1 MIPDQHTPIKEAAPW
16 AAGIQPPCPKVQG
29 IPWAYVRGLQSGSF
43 CDWPGLVTAVLFL
56 GGCNLRCPTCHNAG
70 LAWTPEK
77 YPTLSQTS
85 IQRFLHS
92 RSTWLDGLVVS
103 GGEPTLVP
111 GLPSLLQELSFFG
124 LPLKVDTNG
133 LRPDILESL
142 VAKRLIQ
149 AVAVDVK
156 GPWVKY
162 PLLTGGRCSQVQA
175 QQSLEAVFR
184 LAQAHPQTFFF
195 RCPAVPELSPRDLEE
210 VQELVPSGFSLSVQT
225 YIPPQQ
231 AEKGANIGPGIS
243 NF

>member
-1 MIPDQHTPIKEAAPW
+1 MIQDQLSPFEKDT
-16 AAGIQPPCPKVQG
+16 
-29 IPWAYVRGLQSGSF
+29 PWAYVRGLHSGSL

-70 LAWTPEK
+70 LAWTPER
-77 YPTLSQTS
+77 YPSLTQTH
-85 IQRFLHS
+85 IQDFLHS
-92 RSTWLDGLVVS
+92 RSGWLDGLVVS
-103 GGEPTLVP
+103 GGEPTFVP

-142 VAKRLIQ
+142 LAEGTIQ

-156 GPWVKY
+156 GPWSKY
-162 PLLTGGRCSQVQA
+162 PLLTGGRCSPAQA
-175 QQSLEAVFR
+175 QQALEYVFC
-184 LAQAHPQTFFF
+184 LAKAYPQTFFF
-195 RCPAVPELSPRDLEE
+195 RCTAVPELSPRDLEQ

-231 AEKGANIGPGIS
+231 AEKGTNIGPSIS